1 MNHDVRSSFT
11 VFFIFIAIALTT
23 AYFLCHI
30 NPDIESGWL
39 RGLWHGINLGPNFML
54 SFFDG
59 RLLKAPMHSL
69 AYSFFWWV
77 FSIWS
82 CLFWCNMI
90 WQTIGKVF
98 GRKTIKP
105 QEKSQIEPPEKKQ
118 IKTQVKQTTDSQV
131 YNQIKP
137 PVKKPMEPPLKK
149 TIDFQA
155 NNTVQK
161 EATKIVRRARGT
173 EIPKR
178 AQRVFFCCDAR
189 NANDKES
196 LIADLLSH
204 DAGMDCVVS
213 WIEKPDG
220 KIDKDLLRN
229 ELQDTQ
235 ALVLWVTKDLL
246 QSMYE
251 NKFPDEYLIAQELRT
266 PILPI
271 ATFGDLFPEFTRL
284 AGAIHGIAQS
294 DSEYRTK
301 LKEQMETFLASEEVI
316 KQIQEK
322 AFTAEIFLSYRK
334 MDIAEARKFMK
345 TFHDL
350 EKFEAVSIWY
360 DNFLTAGRN
369 FDFEIKESITNS
381 DVFVLLVTPNLA
393 TEGNYVQTTEYPF
406 AQQEGKPVVPVE
418 TIPADPVIFANL
430 FPGTEKPVPL
440 YEPVELTTAFH
451 DKLDKSAYQWQMDSE
466 RAYLLGMAYFKG
478 FGVERDIDRAVRLME
493 IASKDCNQSALNAI
507 YQLGKIYTDGIGI
520 DINYDKSLYWN
531 KKYADYSEQLMG
543 LFHLN
548 TAVAYNNMAVVY
560 GNRSDCSKALEYF
573 GKSLFIYE
581 KVYGPTHP
589 NTVTTYNNIATEYD
603 RQGNYN
609 KALEYFKKTMEI
621 REEILGTEHPD
632 TATTYNHIVMVFRN
646 QGNYDMA
653 LEYCRKA
660 LSIFEK
666 TLGTEHPN
674 TATTYNHM
682 AWIFDK
688 LGDHTKALEYFKKAL
703 FIREKVL
710 STEHLETATT
720 YSDMAVVYN
729 NIVNFDQ
736 ALEYNEKALSI
747 REKVLGTT
755 HPDTAT
761 IYSNM
766 ASVFSKQGDYDKA
779 LEFYIKALP
788 IYEKAYGTD
797 HSWTATTN
805 NNIAL
810 VYYRKGEYAK
820 SLEYNEKALL
830 ILEKV
835 LGNTHLDT
843 ATTYENVAM
852 VFYNQGNYGKALEYY
867 GKAIPVYE
875 KVFGTAHTN
884 TATIYNNIANVYLNQ
899 GDYGKALE
907 WFFKSML
914 ICLHVFGLE
923 HPTSKTIFNNM
934 AYTYEKSGNPE
945 PFKEWLRKHVKS

>member
-1 MNHDVRSSFT
+1 MNHDVRSLFT
-11 VFFIFIAIALTT
+11 VFFLSIAIALTT

-30 NPDIESGWL
+30 NPEIESGWL

-98 GRKTIKP
+98 GRKTIEP
-105 QEKSQIEPPEKKQ
+105 QEKSQIEPPEKKP
-118 IKTQVKQTTDSQV
+118 IKIQVKQETEPQV
-131 YNQIKP
+131 KNQNVL
-137 PVKKPMEPPLKK
+137 PVKKPIEYPVTK
-149 TIDFQA
+149 TTDFQVE
-155 NNTVQK
+155 NTVQK
-161 EATKIVRRARGT
+161 GVTNIVRRARGT

-178 AQRVFFCCDAR
+178 SQRVFFCCDAC
-189 NANDKES
+189 NSNDKDV

-213 WIEKPDG
+213 WLETPCEN
-220 KIDKDLLRN
+220 IDKELLRN

-246 QSMYE
+246 QAMYE
-251 NKFPDEYLIAQELRT
+251 NKFPVEYLIAQELRT

-271 ATFGDLFPEFTRL
+271 ATYGDLFPEFTRL

-301 LKEQMETFLASEEVI
+301 LREQMETFLASEEVI

-322 AFTAEIFLSYRK
+322 AFSSEIFLSYRK

-369 FDFEIKESITNS
+369 FDFEIKESITKSNA
-381 DVFVLLVTPNLA
+381 FVLLVTPNLA
-393 TEGNYVQTTEYPF
+393 TKGNYVQTTEYPF
-406 AQQEGKPVVPVE
+406 AQQEEKPVVPVE
-418 TIPADPVIFANL
+418 IISTDPELFVNL
-430 FPGTEKPVPL
+430 FPGTEKPVNL
-440 YEPVELTTAFH
+440 FDPVGLTSAFH
-451 DKLDKSAYQWQMDSE
+451 SKLDKSAYQWQMDSE

-478 FGVERDIDRAVRLME
+478 FGVERDIDRAIRLFE
-493 IASKDCNQSALNAI
+493 ISANNCNQYALKAI
-507 YQLGKIYTDGIGI
+507 WQLGKIYADGIGI
-520 DINYDKSLYWN
+520 DINYDKTLFWN
-531 KKYADYSEQLMG
+531 KKYAEYSEQLTG
-543 LFHLN
+543 LYHPN
-548 TAVAYNNMAVVY
+548 TAAAYNNIAVVYENRSDYSQALENYRKSLSIYENIFGTEHPTTSITYNNMAT
-560 GNRSDCSKALEYF
+560 A
-573 GKSLFIYE
+573 
-581 KVYGPTHP
+581 
-589 NTVTTYNNIATEYD
+589 YD
-603 RQGNYN
+603 KQGDYN
-609 KALEYFKKTMEI
+609 KALEYFKKTMAY
-621 REEILGTEHPD
+621 REKVLGTSHPD
-632 TATTYNHIVMVFRN
+632 TATTYNHMVMVFRN
-646 QGNYDMA
+646 QGNYGLA

-666 TLGTEHPN
+666 TLGTEHPE

-682 AWIFDK
+682 AWVFSK
-688 LGDHTKALEYFKKAL
+688 LGDYVKALEYFKKAL

-710 STEHLETATT
+710 SKEHLETATT

-729 NIVNFDQ
+729 NNGNFSL

-747 REKVLGTT
+747 REKVLGTA

-766 ASVFSKQGDYDKA
+766 ASVFRKQGDYSKA
-779 LEFYIKALP
+779 LKYYMKALS
-788 IYEKAYGTD
+788 IYEKVLGNG
-797 HSWTATTN
+797 HPWTATTFN
-805 NNIAL
+805 NIALAYYDQGDYDQSLEYYQKALLVHEKILGAEHLDTAITYENIAL
-810 VYYRKGEYAK
+810 VYYNLGDYGNALGYYEKG
-820 SLEYNEKALL
+820 LL
-830 ILEKV
+830 VRVKV
-835 LGNTHLDT
+835 LGEKHIST
-843 ATTYENVAM
+843 ADS
-852 VFYNQGNYGKALEYY
+852 
-867 GKAIPVYE
+867 
-875 KVFGTAHTN
+875 
-884 TATIYNNIANVYLNQ
+884 YNNIASIYFNQ
-899 GDYGKALE
+899 GDYSKAAE
-907 WFFKSML
+907 WFLQSFLVSL
-914 ICLHVFGLE
+914 NVLGSE
-923 HPTSKTIFNNM
+923 HPKSKNIYNNM
-934 AYTYEKSGNPE
+934 AIAFVNSNNPE
-945 PFKEWLRKHVKS
+945 PFEEWLKKYISW